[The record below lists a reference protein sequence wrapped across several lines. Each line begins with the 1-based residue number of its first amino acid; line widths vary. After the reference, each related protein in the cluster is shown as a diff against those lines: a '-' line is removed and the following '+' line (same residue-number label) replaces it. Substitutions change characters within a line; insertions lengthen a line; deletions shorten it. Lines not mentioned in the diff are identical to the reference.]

1 MKAKFCVFEF
11 FSELQYGCKLITEY
25 GTLDVM
31 DVDFLTG
38 YIDCVDSQL
47 NDYIFNLKY
56 MTKGKCFFTK

>member
-1 MKAKFCVFEF
+1 MKEKFCVFEF
-11 FSELQYGCKLITEY
+11 FSELQYGCKLITKY

-38 YIDCVDSQL
+38 YIECVDSQL

-56 MTKGKCFFTK
+56 MTKGECFFTK

>member
-1 MKAKFCVFEF
+1 MKEKFCVFEF

-38 YIDCVDSQL
+38 YIDCVDS
-47 NDYIFNLKY
+47 
-56 MTKGKCFFTK
+56 

>member
-1 MKAKFCVFEF
+1 MKEKFCVFGF

-56 MTKGKCFFTK
+56 MTKGKSFFTK